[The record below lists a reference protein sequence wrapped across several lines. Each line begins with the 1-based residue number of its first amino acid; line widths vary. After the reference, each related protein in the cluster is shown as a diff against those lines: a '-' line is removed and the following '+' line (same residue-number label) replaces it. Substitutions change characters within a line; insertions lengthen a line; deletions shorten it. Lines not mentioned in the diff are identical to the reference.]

1 MGQKF
6 LKETINKMKRQTTE
20 WEKIFANYTT
30 SEGLISKI
38 HKQLIQPQYQKKK
51 KKIQL
56 KIMGRRPEYT
66 FFQRRHADGKRA
78 HDKMLKH
85 C

>member
-38 HKQLIQPQYQKKK
+38 QKQLIQPQYQKKK
-51 KKIQL
+51 KKDPIKNNGQ
-56 KIMGRRPEYT
+56 K
-66 FFQRRHADGKRA
+66 A
-78 HDKMLKH
+78 
-85 C
+85 